1 VDFTLD
7 EEQLGLQSA
16 VRDLI
21 ATHANLSV
29 VRTVVD
35 DPDSDG
41 EPGGLW
47 ARITEQGWPALL
59 VPEEHGGLGLGLL
72 DAAVVARC
80 LGAGVVPGPIT
91 ASMIG
96 GEAIRAAGS
105 AEQQAAWLPELAE
118 GRVRFAVAL
127 LRPGAAWDRP
137 GDRVL
142 AKDGLLTG
150 EVAQVEYAHRA
161 DRIVVAAED
170 EPGVTMGGVNESEVD
185 ESGTNQSGAGAA
197 TVGLWL
203 VDPTA
208 AGVTITRTPLLD
220 GTTRTSTVTLT
231 GAEAERLPGANAA
244 TVTDLVSRATVLAA
258 NDLVGIAREALTRT
272 VDYLRTREQFGR
284 PIGSFQALK
293 HHLADLLV
301 GLTMAEHAGWY
312 AAHALDA
319 GLPDAAVAVSVA
331 KAKASEV
338 ARRATDKMIQYH
350 GGIGYTWEH
359 DTHLFFKRARRLE
372 QTYGDAAQHRT
383 RIADLTL
390 G

>member
-1 VDFTLD
+1 VDFSLD

-21 ATHANLSV
+21 ATHADLSV
-29 VRTVVD
+29 VRAVVD
-35 DPDSDG
+35 APDSDG
-41 EPGGLW
+41 EPPGLW
-47 ARITEQGWPALL
+47 ARIAEQGWPAVLI
-59 VPEEHGGLGLGLL
+59 PDEQGGLGLGLL
-72 DAAVVARC
+72 EAAVIARC

-105 AEQQAAWLPELAE
+105 PQQQTAWLPGLAE

-137 GDRVL
+137 GNGVI
-142 AKDGLLTG
+142 AKDDLLTG
-150 EVAQVEYAHRA
+150 EIGQVEYAHRA
-161 DRIVVAAED
+161 DRIVVAAEAD
-170 EPGVTMGGVNESEVD
+170 E
-185 ESGTNQSGAGAA
+185 AGAEA
-197 TVGLWL
+197 GLWL
-203 VDPTA
+203 LDPAA
-208 AGVTITRTPLLD
+208 AGVTITRTPILD
-220 GTTRTSTVTLT
+220 GTTRTSTLTLA
-231 GAEAERLPGANAA
+231 GAEAERLPGADAA
-244 TVTDLVSRATVLAA
+244 AVADLVSRATVLAA
-258 NDLVGIAREALTRT
+258 NDLVGTAREALTRT
-272 VDYLRTREQFGR
+272 VDYLRTREQFGK
-284 PIGSFQALK
+284 PVGSFQALK

-338 ARRATDKMIQYH
+338 ARVATAKMIQYH

-359 DTHLFFKRARRLE
+359 ETHLFFKRARRLE